1 MEDVISP
8 LQEFERIK
16 RDELR
21 DIIEGART
29 ERDILEKRFE
39 QCKKT
44 AVKEERDGANERQA
58 KELASE
64 LASFSKPTSYPKV
77 FVSDVTPERAEDL
90 LLEQGERIGIF
101 AAESRQFGILAGR
114 YQNLTNIDI
123 FLNGH
128 SGDTHKV
135 ERQSRITHLHRPAI
149 TFGIMVQPAGIREAM
164 KKAPILEERG
174 FWARFNLV
182 YPRSYQGY
190 RSEEPPQLDEQITAA
205 YHRAI
210 WNLLDIRPERDESG
224 RILAYR
230 LRLSEEGREIFRVF
244 RQDTERRRHPEGD
257 LCNIETW
264 GGKHEGRI
272 VRIACI
278 LHLMTH
284 HERPAPWQVEIS
296 GDTMRKAL
304 AFSEYLI
311 AHAKKTFATM
321 EADPQ
326 VEGAKYVL
334 AWITR
339 ERKTSFTKRDLHRH
353 AQGKYQNVEDLS
365 YPLRLLEQRGYIRK
379 QRVEETPSPGR
390 PSEVF
395 EVNPLIFNP
404 KKKVDNIDKNH
415 ENAGHGGD
423 SVNFVNEF
431 PGVQNSVA
439 GGREVMKI

>member
-1 MEDVISP
+1 
-8 LQEFERIK
+8 
-16 RDELR
+16 
-21 DIIEGART
+21 
-29 ERDILEKRFE
+29 
-39 QCKKT
+39 
-44 AVKEERDGANERQA
+44 
-58 KELASE
+58 
-64 LASFSKPTSYPKV
+64 
-77 FVSDVTPERAEDL
+77 
-90 LLEQGERIGIF
+90 
-101 AAESRQFGILAGR
+101 
-114 YQNLTNIDI
+114 
-123 FLNGH
+123 
-128 SGDTHKV
+128 
-135 ERQSRITHLHRPAI
+135 
-149 TFGIMVQPAGIREAM
+149 
-164 KKAPILEERG
+164 
-174 FWARFNLV
+174 
-182 YPRSYQGY
+182 
-190 RSEEPPQLDEQITAA
+190 LDEQITAA